1 MSIISLSRFRS
12 LEPLRAPEV
21 NVRACRFERTLIRG
35 SLAEGGVLTCIV
47 SGRERTLQVALSWDA
62 LAQLRAELTHQGAFV
77 PDDIIVSRILRH
89 WGVEEFKRRLAA
101 GACLPQE
108 GLTLQ
113 DLGGPCSAR
122 PRSLLQAC
130 GLLTPGAA

>member
-1 MSIISLSRFRS
+1 
-12 LEPLRAPEV
+12 
-21 NVRACRFERTLIRG
+21 
-35 SLAEGGVLTCIV
+35 
-47 SGRERTLQVALSWDA
+47 VAL
-62 LAQLRAELTHQGAFV
+62 L
-77 PDDIIVSRILRH
+77 PDDIIVSRVLRY
-89 WGVEEFKRRLAA
+89 WGIEEFKRRLAA

-108 GLTLQ
+108 GLVLE